1 MVNLLYPANLSIR
14 MANIDISNLYVH
26 VVVPTMDIFTCIWQE
41 IKSKGGGPLTF
52 SAIGREEE
60 IEMEFNSEIFRVFD
74 NDCKDDNHEY
84 DLNELLGNLI
94 EKQIDEGK
102 ELREWIDNSIQTL
115 TDEFRVHN
123 DLSEHINALNTL
135 SQEVGLAVGF
145 VLGRDFGLEP
155 EPAEAK
161 MIRDILKAAGIYEQI
176 LSHRPR
182 A

>member
-1 MVNLLYPANLSIR
+1 
-14 MANIDISNLYVH
+14 
-26 VVVPTMDIFTCIWQE
+26 
-41 IKSKGGGPLTF
+41 
-52 SAIGREEE
+52 
-60 IEMEFNSEIFRVFD
+60 
-74 NDCKDDNHEY
+74 
-84 DLNELLGNLI
+84 
-94 EKQIDEGK
+94 
-102 ELREWIDNSIQTL
+102 LREWIDNSIQTL